1 MTTLS
6 LRVPNSVAQKL
17 TKWAKLGKR
26 KDKSTAARELLECGW
41 TYVLLEQYRQGI
53 LSLGRLAEELDLSI
67 SETMDLVAKHGAH
80 VPLTQD
86 DYLKSLE
93 TARKL
98 LS

>member
-1 MTTLS
+1 MLS
-6 LRVPNSVAQKL
+6 L
-17 TKWAKLGKR
+17 
-26 KDKSTAARELLECGW
+26 E
-41 TYVLLEQYRQGI
+41 
-53 LSLGRLAEELDLSI
+53 RLAEELDLSI
-67 SETMDLVAKHGAH
+67 SEAMDLVAKHGAH